1 MILAID
7 VAYTDNSAQVAGVV
21 FESWGSSVVLNHYLI
36 TIKPIADYESGQFY
50 KRELPCILTLL
61 DLVKEPID
69 MIVIDGYVYLGT
81 EQTAGLGQ
89 HLYAA
94 LVDKIPVI
102 GVAKNEF
109 RGTPNEIEILRGQ
122 SVKPLYVSA
131 IGIELAQA
139 KHNVQS
145 MYGKYRIPE
154 LLKQVDRLSRTTQK

>member
-7 VAYTDNSAQVAGVV
+7 VAYTENSAQVAGIV
-21 FESWGSSVVLNHYLI
+21 FESWASSVILNHYLI
-36 TIKPIADYESGQFY
+36 TINPIAEYESGQFY

-61 DLVKEPID
+61 DLVKEPLD

-81 EQTAGLGQ
+81 EQMAGLGQ
-89 HLYAA
+89 HLYNAIA
-94 LVDKIPVI
+94 DKTPVI

-109 RGTPNEIEILRGQ
+109 KGTPKEFEILRGA

-139 KHNVQS
+139 KHDVQS

>member
-7 VAYTDNSAQVAGVV
+7 VAYAENSAQVAGIV
-21 FESWGSSVVLNHYLI
+21 FESWTASDVLNHYLI
-36 TIKPIADYESGQFY
+36 TINEISDYESGQFY

-61 DLVKEPID
+61 GLVKEPIH
-69 MIVIDGYVYLGT
+69 MIVIDGYVYL
-81 EQTAGLGQ
+81 EAQQTAGLGQ

-109 RGTPNEIEILRGQ
+109 KGTPKEFEILRGQ
-122 SVKPLYVSA
+122 STKPLYVSA
-131 IGIELAQA
+131 IGIELTQA
-139 KHNVQS
+139 KKNVQT

-154 LLKQVDRLSRTTQK
+154 LLKQVDRLSRTV

>member
-7 VAYTDNSAQVAGVV
+7 VAYVENSAQVAGIV
-21 FESWGSSVVLNHYLI
+21 FESWTASDVLNHYLI
-36 TIKPIADYESGQFY
+36 TINEISDYESGQFY

-69 MIVIDGYVYLGT
+69 MIVIDGYVYLGA
-81 EQTAGLGQ
+81 QQIAGLGQ
-89 HLYAA
+89 HLYAG

-109 RGTPNEIEILRGQ
+109 RGTPKEFEILRGQ

-131 IGIELAQA
+131 IGIELVQA

-154 LLKQVDRLSRTTQK
+154 LLKQVDRLCRTM

>member
-7 VAYTDNSAQVAGVV
+7 VAYTENAAQVAGII
-21 FESWGSSVVLNHYLI
+21 FESWTSSSISNHYLI

-61 DLVKEPID
+61 DLVKETID
-69 MIVIDGYVYLGT
+69 MIVIDGYVYLGV

-89 HLYAA
+89 HLYTA
-94 LVDKIPVI
+94 LADKTPVI

-109 RGTPNEIEILRGQ
+109 RETPKEFEILRGQ
-122 SVKPLYVSA
+122 SFKPLYVSA
-131 IGIELAQA
+131 IGIELAKA

>member
-21 FESWGSSVVLNHYLI
+21 FESWASSVVLNHYLI

-61 DLVKEPID
+61 DLVQEPID
-69 MIVIDGYVYLGT
+69 MIVIDGYVYLGA

-89 HLYAA
+89 HLYTV

-109 RGTPNEIEILRGQ
+109 RGTPKEFEILRGQ